1 MITVVYGVLFGWAVW
16 CVCSSR
22 VNDGVLGRLF
32 YSSIAISAFA
42 AFFADNPQTNLMA
55 NQLIITAVALNGL
68 RHFVMRVYNDHFRK
82 PRS

>member
-1 MITVVYGVLFGWAVW
+1 MITVVYVVLFAWAVW

-22 VNDGVLGRLF
+22 VNDGVIGRIF
-32 YSSIAISAFA
+32 YSTIAIAAFA
-42 AFFADNPQTNLMA
+42 AFFADRQQTYLIA

>member
-32 YSSIAISAFA
+32 YSSIAIAAFA
-42 AFFADNPQTNLMA
+42 AFFAAHQQTYLAA
-55 NQLIITAVALNGL
+55 NQMIITAVALIGL
-68 RHFVMRVYNDHFRK
+68 RHFIMKIYNDHFRG
-82 PRS
+82 PRP